1 MSTAAPERTDDV
13 AATKE
18 FLRDQI
24 PDLPRVFSELESHI
38 RDEADTI
45 QRMTAR
51 GASVI
56 PEIAFDDIEA
66 GRVDAGK
73 RQAVRRRGC
82 AIVRGTFPREQAE
95 AWNEELG
102 DYLRRNDYYDTGSE
116 APADDYFSNLDA
128 DRPQIFSIYWSKPQ
142 VEARQHER
150 MAATQTFLDG
160 LWTSSRDGE
169 TYFDPTRHC
178 TYADR
183 TRRREPGDRT
193 LGLSPHTD
201 AGSVERWLDPGY
213 RKVYRHVFSGDWQKF
228 DPFDGAHRTEV
239 ETLSS
244 AAVCSMF
251 RTYQGWTA
259 LTPQGPQDGT
269 LQLIPIATGMAYVL
283 LRPLLDD
290 VPADSLCGAEPG
302 SSLPV
307 TEEWHAPLLEGL
319 VSIPKV
325 EPGDTVWWHPDVVH
339 AVADE
344 HTGDTY
350 SNVIYIGSAPYCDT
364 NAEYLEGQKE
374 AFLHGESPPDFA
386 DTDYETDYEG
396 RATPDDLTPLG
407 RRQMG
412 FEPWET

>member
-1 MSTAAPERTDDV
+1 MAPTARETTDEI
-13 AATKE
+13 AATKDV
-18 FLRDQI
+18 LRDQL
-24 PDLPRVFSELESHI
+24 PDPRAVFAEV
-38 RDEADTI
+38 EAHVKEAVENI
-45 QRMTAR
+45 KEKKAR
-51 GASVI
+51 GAPVI
-56 PEIAFDDIEA
+56 PEIDFDDIA
-66 GRVDAGK
+66 KDRVADEQK
-73 RQAVRRRGC
+73 REVKHRGC
-82 AIVRGTFPREQAE
+82 AIVRGTFPRDRAE

-102 DYLRRNDYYDTGSE
+102 DYLVRNDYYDTGSE

-128 DRPQIFSIYWSKPQ
+128 DRPQIFSIYWSRPQ
-142 VEARQHER
+142 VEARQHEH
-150 MAATQTFLDG
+150 MAATQSFLDS
-160 LWTSSRDGE
+160 LWISGRDGE

-183 TRRREPGDRT
+183 IRRREPGDET
-193 LGLSPHTD
+193 LGLSPHND
-201 AGSVERWLDPGY
+201 AGSVERWLDPAY
-213 RKVYRHVFSGDWQKF
+213 RDVYRHVFSGDWRDF
-228 DPFDGAHRTEV
+228 DPFDGAYRTEV

-290 VPADSLCGAEPG
+290 VPDDSLCGAEPG

-307 TEEWHAPLLEGL
+307 TERWHAPLLDGL
-319 VSIPKV
+319 TSIPLV

-344 HTGDTY
+344 HQGDTY
-350 SNVIYIGSAPYCDT
+350 SNVIYIGSAPYCET
-364 NAEYLEGQKE
+364 NAAYLEDQKE
-374 AFLHGESPPDFA
+374 AFLAGESPPDFVA
-386 DTDYETDYEG
+386 TDYETDYEG
-396 RATPDDLTPLG
+396 RATLDDLTDLG

-412 FEPWET
+412 IETW

>member
-1 MSTAAPERTDDV
+1 M
-13 AATKE
+13 
-18 FLRDQI
+18 
-24 PDLPRVFSELESHI
+24 
-38 RDEADTI
+38 
-45 QRMTAR
+45 
-51 GASVI
+51 
-56 PEIAFDDIEA
+56 
-66 GRVDAGK
+66 
-73 RQAVRRRGC
+73 
-82 AIVRGTFPREQAE
+82 RGTFPRGQAE
-95 AWNEELG
+95 AWNEGLG

-116 APADDYFSNLDA
+116 APADDDFSTLDA
-128 DRPQIFSIYWSKPQ
+128 DR
-142 VEARQHER
+142 
-150 MAATQTFLDG
+150 L
-160 LWTSSRDGE
+160 
-169 TYFDPTRHC
+169 
-178 TYADR
+178 
-183 TRRREPGDRT
+183 RRREPGDRT

-244 AAVCSMF
+244 AAVCSVF

-269 LQLIPIATGMAYVL
+269 LQLIPIATAYVL

-307 TEEWHAPLLEGL
+307 TEKWHAPLMEGL
-319 VSIPKV
+319 TSIPTV

-364 NAEYLEGQKE
+364 NAEYLEGQKA
-374 AFLHGESPPDFA
+374 AFLEGKSPPDFA

-412 FEPWET
+412 VEPWNA